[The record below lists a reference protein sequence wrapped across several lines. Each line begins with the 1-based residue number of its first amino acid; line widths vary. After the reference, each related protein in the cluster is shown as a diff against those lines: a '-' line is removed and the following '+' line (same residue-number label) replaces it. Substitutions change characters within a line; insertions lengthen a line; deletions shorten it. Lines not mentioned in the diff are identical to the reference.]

1 MVDVFAAD
9 DGWELD
15 AGIVRPYLLTRGRTR
30 PLRSVTLP
38 VEAMLT
44 STALARA
51 TASTLPGEQRRIVD
65 VCGAP
70 HSVAELAVA
79 VRTPLGV
86 VRVLVADLVTVGM
99 IDVHEVDD
107 PADDIVLLHRLI
119 TRIEAIA

>member
-1 MVDVFAAD
+1 MVDPVPAD

-15 AGIVRPYLLTRGRTR
+15 AGIVRPYLFTGGRTR
-30 PLRSVTLP
+30 PRRAVTLP

-51 TASTLPGEQRRIVD
+51 TASTLPGEQRRIVEI
-65 VCGAP
+65 CCAP
-70 HSVAELAVA
+70 HSVAELAAA
-79 VRTPLGV
+79 VSTPLGV
-86 VRVLVADLVTVGM
+86 LRVLVADLVTVGL

-107 PADDIVLLHRLI
+107 PADDIVLLQRLI